1 MSHMWHVKCS
11 LKGYFFSSILK
22 NLFLFFFKKE
32 DLFIV
37 GASRRNLIRV
47 FPINRIFNHM
57 LFRIR
62 IKPSYLYFSIL
73 ENTID
78 SQT

>member
-1 MSHMWHVKCS
+1 MWHVKCS
-11 LKGYFFSSILK
+11 LKAYFILI
-22 NLFLFFFKKE
+22 NLKKSFLVFFFFEKE

-37 GASRRNLIRV
+37 GASRRNLVRI

-62 IKPSYLYFSIL
+62 IKPSFFYFSIL